1 MTLWG
6 RVIFETI
13 QPMELFNRILEAHKE
28 KLTRLAGF
36 LRQNVLWVLT
46 ACVLVSGGLA
56 IYFYKQAAHLRSN
69 LGDAAQAEV
78 SEVEQLLAA
87 VGKLIV
93 LPEGETPTIA
103 TVSDLEK
110 LKSQP
115 FFVNAKNGDK
125 VLIYTNA
132 KKAIL
137 YDPVANKIIEVAPIN
152 IGNTPQPSVQ

>member
-1 MTLWG
+1 MMAYSEIIGNL
-6 RVIFETI
+6 R
-13 QPMELFNRILEAHKE
+13 NRF
-28 KLTRLAGF
+28 AGVTS
-36 LRQNVLWVLT
+36 LVTTNRTVAVLSLT
-46 ACVLVSGGLA
+46 AA
-56 IYFYKQAAHLRSN
+56 ISFAGAVYFYAQWNSLQNDPQTSLRAAVDETSKLVADV
-69 LGDAAQAEV
+69 G
-78 SEVEQLLAA
+78 QLL
-87 VGKLIV
+87 V

-137 YDPVANKIIEVAPIN
+137 YDPIAHKIVEVAPIN
-152 IGNTPQPSVQ
+152 IGPSVTPSFGQ

>member
-1 MTLWG
+1 MMAYQEIISSL
-6 RVIFETI
+6 RSRFNETTSFFI
-13 QPMELFNRILEAHKE
+13 ANKVVA
-28 KLTRLAGF
+28 
-36 LRQNVLWVLT
+36 VLSLT
-46 ACVLVSGGLA
+46 AAISLSGA
-56 IYFYKQAAHLRSN
+56 VYFYAQWNSLQNPQASL
-69 LGDAAQAEV
+69 LDAVNETNKLIAD
-78 SEVEQLLAA
+78 
-87 VGKLIV
+87 VGKLLV

-115 FFVNAKNGDK
+115 FFINAKNGDK

-137 YDPVANKIIEVAPIN
+137 YDPVAHKIIEVAPIN